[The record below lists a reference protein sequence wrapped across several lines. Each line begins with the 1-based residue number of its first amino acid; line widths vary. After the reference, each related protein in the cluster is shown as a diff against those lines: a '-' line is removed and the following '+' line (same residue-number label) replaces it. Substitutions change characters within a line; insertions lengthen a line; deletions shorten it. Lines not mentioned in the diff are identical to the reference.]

1 MPMNMNHP
9 FNMDFSRYS
18 NNKLVK
24 LSEDDISLSHL
35 DREDLLSLVS
45 TMADRLRILEE
56 EEESEEDY

>member
-1 MPMNMNHP
+1 MMNLHHP

-18 NNKLVK
+18 NMKLIK